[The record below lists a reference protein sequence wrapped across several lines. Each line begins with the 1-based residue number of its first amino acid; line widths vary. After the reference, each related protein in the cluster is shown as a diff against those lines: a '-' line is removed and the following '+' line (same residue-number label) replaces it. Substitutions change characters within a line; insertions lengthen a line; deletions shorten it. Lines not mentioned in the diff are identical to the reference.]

1 MMGVVFLRAGLTHGL
16 TDAPTVFYAIRRL
29 VPKDHR
35 ACDRTDERDFIG
47 AWSRSPITVLS
58 ARPAGACHPAP
69 ARRGTAMTIMPDHS
83 NLVIGGV
90 DTHGEAHHAAVID
103 ALGRHLADREFPATT
118 AGYRNLESWL
128 RSHGT
133 VTAVGI
139 EGTGAYGAELART
152 LTRSGLKVIEV
163 DRPDRKTRRLRGK
176 SDPIDAYAAAAAV
189 TSGRSTGTPK
199 TRDGIVEAIRALR
212 VPLRSAV
219 KARTQAVNQARQL
232 LITAPESVR
241 APLRNRSWLDLA
253 RTCAKLR
260 PADLS
265 DPAGATKAALRH
277 LGRRIL
283 TLSDEIEVLN
293 ETLADLTAR
302 AAPDLLALKGVGPNV
317 AGQLLATTGDNPDR
331 LRSEAAFAHL
341 CGVAPIPASTGRKD
355 RHRLNR
361 GGDRAANHALHTIV
375 LTRMRWDPRTR
386 AYVERRTQQGL
397 SKKDIM
403 RCLKRYIARE
413 VYKTLTTPTQH
424 STIPASAPIALAA

>member
-1 MMGVVFLRAGLTHGL
+1 
-16 TDAPTVFYAIRRL
+16 
-29 VPKDHR
+29 
-35 ACDRTDERDFIG
+35 
-47 AWSRSPITVLS
+47 
-58 ARPAGACHPAP
+58 
-69 ARRGTAMTIMPDHS
+69 MTIMPDHS
-83 NLVIGGV
+83 THVIGGV
-90 DTHGEAHHAAVID
+90 DTHGETHHAAVID

-176 SDPIDAYAAAAAV
+176 SDPIDAYAAAKAV

-413 VYKTLTTPTQH
+413 VYKTLTAP
-424 STIPASAPIALAA
+424 SCRSAIPVRAPIALTA